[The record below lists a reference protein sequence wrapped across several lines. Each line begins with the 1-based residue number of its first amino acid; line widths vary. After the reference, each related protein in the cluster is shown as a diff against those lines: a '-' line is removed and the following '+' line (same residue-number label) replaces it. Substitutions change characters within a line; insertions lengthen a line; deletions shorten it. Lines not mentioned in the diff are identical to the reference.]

1 MQISDMDRK
10 ILRELQR
17 DCRQTSAAIGEAVGL
32 SASACHRRMRL
43 LEERGAITGYGA
55 RLDGERGRGGGG
67 GGGYGMTFFVEVT
80 LENQNEET
88 LTAFE
93 RAAENRPEVLECY
106 LTTGGADYLLKVAA
120 PDTRTYEQTYR
131 RVIASLPKV
140 NRIQS
145 SLVMKTV
152 KSWRGYPVGPVG

>member
-1 MQISDMDRK
+1 MIVELSEMDRK

-17 DCRQTSAAIGEAVGL
+17 DCRQTSAAVGEAVGL

-55 RLDGERGRGGGG
+55 RLDGDAL
-67 GGGYGMTFFVEVT
+67 GYGMTFFVEVT

-106 LTTGGADYLLKVAA
+106 LTTGAADYLLKVAA
-120 PDTRTYEQTYR
+120 PDTETYERTYR
-131 RVIASLPKV
+131 RVIAALPRV

-152 KSWRGYPVGPVG
+152 KSWTGYPV